1 MITSKKVILI
11 SAGEP
16 SSISTEIT
24 IKTIMSS
31 KVHSDIMPIVIT
43 DPQII
48 IDYFKLNK
56 INYEINEIKDKQRFK
71 DFKKNKINIIPIK
84 LLEKVVM
91 GIPNVK
97 NASFVKDSIIKCVKT
112 LQNSIASALVTNP
125 INKKIMYESGFNYTG
140 HTEFLAS
147 LSVKKKTSCNDA
159 CRQTSKNYS
168 INNSC
173 SS

>member
-1 MITSKKVILI
+1 
-11 SAGEP
+11 
-16 SSISTEIT
+16 
-24 IKTIMSS
+24 MSS
-31 KVHSDIMPIVIT
+31 KVHSNVMPIVIT

-48 IDYFKLNK
+48 KDYNKLNK
-56 INYEINEIKDKQRFK
+56 VNYEINEIKDKQYFK

-84 LLEKVVM
+84 VLEKVVI
-91 GIPNVK
+91 GSPNVK
-97 NASFVKDSIIKCVKT
+97 NASFVKDSIVKCVN
-112 LQNSIASALVTNP
+112 LQLNSIASALVTNP
-125 INKKIMYESGFNYTG
+125 INKRVMYESGFNYNG

-159 CRQTSKNYS
+159 CRQTSENYS

>member
-31 KVHSDIMPIVIT
+31 KVHSNIMPIIIT

-84 LLEKVVM
+84 LLEKV
-91 GIPNVK
+91 
-97 NASFVKDSIIKCVKT
+97 KCK
-112 LQNSIASALVTNP
+112 
-125 INKKIMYESGFNYTG
+125 
-140 HTEFLAS
+140 
-147 LSVKKKTSCNDA
+147 
-159 CRQTSKNYS
+159 
-168 INNSC
+168 
-173 SS
+173 

>member
-16 SSISTEIT
+16 SSIATEIT

-48 IDYFKLNK
+48 INYFKLNK
-56 INYEINEIKDKQRFK
+56 VNYEINEIKDKQYFK

-84 LLEKVVM
+84 LLEKVDDESDVFTPP
-91 GIPNVK
+91 GDPQEIPG
-97 NASFVKDSIIKCVKT
+97 DPQETPKT
-112 LQNSIASALVTNP
+112 LQVGSQGVPRPPQERQKRQDPPKTPRASNHTALLQLQL
-125 INKKIMYESGFNYTG
+125 KKCGRAAVSPLGEVD
-140 HTEFLAS
+140 H
-147 LSVKKKTSCNDA
+147 
-159 CRQTSKNYS
+159 
-168 INNSC
+168 
-173 SS
+173 

>member
-16 SSISTEIT
+16 SSIATEIT

-56 INYEINEIKDKQRFK
+56 VNYKINEIKDKQYFK

-91 GIPNVK
+91 GSPNVK
-97 NASFVKDSIIKCVKT
+97 NASFVKDSIVKCVNIQ
-112 LQNSIASALVTNP
+112 LNSIASALVTNP
-125 INKKIMYESGFNYTG
+125 INKKVMYESCLLYT
-140 HTEFLAS
+140 S
-147 LSVKKKTSCNDA
+147 PSPRD
-159 CRQTSKNYS
+159 
-168 INNSC
+168 
-173 SS
+173 

>member
-1 MITSKKVILI
+1 MIISKKVILI

-125 INKKIMYESGFNYTG
+125 INKKIMYESGFNYNG